1 MAGPRG
7 LQQPV
12 VGGKGDCL
20 GDVGHV
26 EFLEELAA
34 VELHRVERAADV
46 VANLLH
52 GVALR
57 RKGEHLFLLGGERDT
72 LAGLPAVGGE
82 RILAVSALSQDA
94 ETNLSG
100 LLVRRE
106 RDGAEGE
113 PGTPV
118 SREHEGRNL
127 VVDEQGMLRSEDVEV
142 VGHRAASAVGKRHVV
157 EGTEARTV
165 QFGEHR
171 LLVGRHVVD
180 VEAVAHLSHLVG
192 GVPAEEERVVGHI
205 EEVLAEVV
213 DDVDALVGRLRESLR
228 RLHVRLCPL
237 VVGLGDA
244 LHAVRVKEEFVYL
257 CHNCLVLILGCK
269 FKHFSAKCLQ

>member
-1 MAGPRG
+1 MAGTRG
-7 LQQPV
+7 LQKAV
-12 VGGKGDCL
+12 VGSKGDGL
-20 GDVGHV
+20 GDVGDV

-34 VELHRVERAADV
+34 VELHRIERAADV
-46 VANLLH
+46 VADLLH

-57 RKGEHLFLLGGERDT
+57 REGQHLLLLGGERHT

-82 RILAVSALSQDA
+82 RILAVAALSQDA

-118 SREHEGRNL
+118 SCEHEGRNL
-127 VVDEQGMLRSEDVEV
+127 VVDEQGTLRGEDMEV
-142 VGHRAASAVGKRHVV
+142 VGHHAASAVFQRHVV

-165 QFGEHR
+165 QFGKHR
-171 LLVGRHVVD
+171 LFVGRHVVD

-192 GVPAEEERVVGHI
+192 GVAAEEERIVGHI

-213 DDVDALVGRLRESLR
+213 DDVDALVGRLRESLC
-228 RLHVRLCPL
+228 RLHVWLRPFI
-237 VVGLGDA
+237 VGLGDA

>member
-12 VGGKGDCL
+12 VGGKGDGL
-20 GDVGHV
+20 GDVGDV

-46 VANLLH
+46 VADLLH

-57 RKGEHLFLLGGERDT
+57 REGQHLFLLGRERDT
-72 LAGLPAVGGE
+72 LAGLPAVGSE
-82 RILAVSALSQDA
+82 RILAVAALPQDT
-94 ETNLSG
+94 ETYLSG
-100 LLVRRE
+100 LFMRRE

-113 PGTPV
+113 PCTAIG
-118 SREHEGRNL
+118 SEHEGRNL
-127 VVDEQGMLRSEDVEV
+127 VVDEQGTLRGEDVEV
-142 VGHRAASAVGKRHVV
+142 VGHRAASAVGQRHIIK
-157 EGTEARTV
+157 GTEARTV
-165 QFGEHR
+165 QFGKHR
-171 LLVGRHVVD
+171 LFVGRHVVD
-180 VEAVAHLSHLVG
+180 VETVAHLSYLVG
-192 GVPAEEERVVGHI
+192 GVAAEEERIVRHI

-213 DDVDALVGRLRESLR
+213 DDVDTLVGGLSESLR
-228 RLHVRLCPL
+228 RLHVWLRPF

-269 FKHFSAKCLQ
+269 FTHFSAKCL